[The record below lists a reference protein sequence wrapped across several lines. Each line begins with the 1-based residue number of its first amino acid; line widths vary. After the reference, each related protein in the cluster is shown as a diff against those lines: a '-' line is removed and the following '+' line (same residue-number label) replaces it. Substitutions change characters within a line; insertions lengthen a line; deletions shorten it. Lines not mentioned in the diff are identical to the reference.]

1 MRSLLNR
8 CGTALIVSVYSL
20 SLLGCAPQPPIPRE
34 ESPKP
39 LPAEKPVQKPSAQT
53 PQEDPAVMEK
63 IEKGVIL
70 EEELL
75 TLLLREPNQ
84 RQGLLMRSRIR
95 SRA

>member
-1 MRSLLNR
+1 
-8 CGTALIVSVYSL
+8 
-20 SLLGCAPQPPIPRE
+20 
-34 ESPKP
+34 
-39 LPAEKPVQKPSAQT
+39 VQKPSAQT